1 MIEARPLPKKKT
13 RSISWNS
20 REGRSVI
27 YQIVAIASVAG
38 FIWLLVTNTLGNM
51 RRRGIQSGYDFMSQ
65 PFGFDVSETLIP
77 YDVMSTYWTAF
88 GIGLA
93 NTLKVA
99 IIGIVLATL
108 LGTLL
113 GIGRFSTNFLVRKVC
128 YVYVEIFRNI
138 PVYLQLLIWYIVF
151 TETLPSMDDAWE
163 LGNTFLSKGGFFF
176 PWPEWKLGQSL
187 ALVGMLL
194 GVAGSY
200 FYAKS
205 ARRHFDLTGQTRPVL
220 PVAVGHHRWPGR
232 GSAGWPGGAPMEWN
246 TARKRRVQVE
256 GGANFSPEFLSLLV
270 GLVLYTA
277 SFIAEIVRSGIASVS
292 QGQHEAA
299 ASLGLSK
306 SLAMRLVALPQ
317 ALARDHP
324 APDQPVPQPHQ
335 ELLARRGHW
344 LPRSG
349 LDRQHL
355 AEPDR
360 TGHRSLVH
368 RDGRVPHAV
377 ADHGLAHEL
386 VQRQC
391 RDPGTLGAPHHAR
404 HFPTHCS
411 ARRSRSQQ
419 RHHAPGS
426 RATCSPVR
434 STAS

>member
-1 MIEARPLPKKKT
+1 MIEAKPVPKKKS

-27 YQIVAIASVAG
+27 YQIVAIASVVG
-38 FIWLLVTNTLGNM
+38 FVWLLVTNTLGNM

-113 GIGRFSTNFLVRKVC
+113 GIGRFSANFLVRKIC

-151 TETLPSMDDAWE
+151 TETLPSMDEAWQI
-163 LGNTFLSKGGFFF
+163 GDTFLSKGGFFF
-176 PWPEWKLGQSL
+176 PWPEWKLGQTLS
-187 ALVGMLL
+187 LVGMLL
-194 GVAGSY
+194 GVAASVV
-200 FYAKS
+200 YAKR
-205 ARRHFDLTGQTRPVL
+205 ARRHFDLTGQNRPVL
-220 PVAVGHHRWPGR
+220 PVTVAIIVGLGVI
-232 GSAGWPGGAPMEWN
+232 GWLAGGAPMGWN
-246 TARKRRVQVE
+246 FPEKGTFMVE

-306 SLAMRLVALPQ
+306 SLSMRLVALPQ
-317 ALARDHP
+317 ALRVIIP
-324 APDQPVPQPHQ
+324 PLTSQY
-335 ELLARRGHW
+335 LNLTKN
-344 LPRSG
+344 S
-349 LDRQHL
+349 
-355 AEPDR
+355 
-360 TGHRSLVH
+360 SL
-368 RDGRVPHAV
+368 AV
-377 ADHGLAHEL
+377 AIGYPDL
-386 VQRQC
+386 VSIANTSLNQTGRAMEALSMVMAVYL
-391 RDPGTLGAPHHAR
+391 TLSLITALLMNWFNA
-404 HFPTHCS
+404 S
-411 ARRSRSQQ
+411 AAIQER
-419 RHHAPGS
+419 
-426 RATCSPVR
+426 
-434 STAS
+434 